1 MRRLCLTS
9 TDILSAPVIY
19 RESSKYDLS
28 LTVSQEVVSS
38 KMIWYILLFFY
49 RISNKIYFNIHL
61 HHFFNKENYKNSLI
75 SFEYF
80 KTKMLIKYLVNESF
94 NENKNVKAK
103 KMPLDFIEL

>member
-9 TDILSAPVIY
+9 TDILSAAVIY

-61 HHFFNKENYKNSLI
+61 HHFFNKNSLI

-103 KMPLDFIEL
+103 KMPLNFIEL